1 MKLRPE
7 TKRLSIGVLS
17 LSALLAGVLWFQD
30 THDAPPNTPHSQ
42 STQPASPSADS
53 TSPETSTLSAFT
65 ALAPEKTPAAKAAV
79 LFAKHGPLDGLP
91 LPATITGLNPHN
103 AKGRVV
109 QLKPAAT
116 KQWLALNPGDQ
127 VNLPF
132 FDQTGVTGIINLHT
146 QDNGWHRFG
155 GELSDGAGSFS
166 LNIKGDAIGGSI
178 LLPDRSLALTIVTE
192 TAGNVLLIERP
203 LSRLICWPPAP
214 RPEALVAADAAVPMA
229 ADAAAL
235 DTNTPSSAASAVP
248 KLNTKPGARGL
259 IYLNFEGETVND
271 PSWNNGNTI
280 IAAPSPLNADGILE
294 VIARVAEDY
303 APFDVAVSTIRADY
317 DNAAVGRRMKVIVTP
332 TDTALRGV
340 GGVSFTGSW
349 SDAGKANRS
358 STVPAWVFV
367 SSPAKTVAEIIS
379 HEVGHTLGLDHDG
392 VMNSDGITL
401 SEYYKGH
408 GGGLDNPTSWAPI
421 MGTSYYRS
429 VTQWS
434 QGEYAGANN
443 DEDDLAIISS
453 ALNVF
458 GYASAAQPSDGYG
471 NSGTALLPVAS
482 SAFSL
487 NGVLRHALQPDEYE
501 FYTGGGTLSAAV
513 KPITANYANA
523 DLQLELIDAADNVL
537 ALSNP
542 ATALEASLAKTL
554 APGTYKLRV
563 HSAATGPTPAQG
575 YTTGYSAYGSL
586 GAYQLSGLLENG
598 ISLPTLLSAS
608 EVAGLVGRD
617 FAYSIALSEGAALAA
632 VTGDLPPGITWST
645 ESQTFKG
652 IPTVEGTWTLDLTL
666 TSPVATISRT
676 LKMRTVHPLPSLNG
690 SIGTTM
696 TSSLAPWIGQL
707 CTLPDG
713 TPSVMATNGS
723 IPNSAST
730 FFRFRVPGKSVVS
743 FTWKTSTEADHDV
756 AQIRVNG
763 LQAKDLDSGKV
774 LTLSGE
780 RGWMTQR
787 FAVDTIGPGV
797 VEVRY
802 TKDSNLTAGLD
813 RVWFGNLNIG
823 SMPVFKKSPPSQRL
837 KVDQT
842 GFSLAAET
850 VNASAFQWKK
860 DGIAL
865 SDGTFAGVEFS
876 GTKTSKLTLQGV
888 SGMDSGSYTLEAK
901 NNFTTVTSR
910 AAEIAVPGAPVVG
923 SHGIVGSGSLKT
935 GETLLL
941 SLEAYGAKPLT
952 TLWKKDGR
960 PFRTTSGTTLQ
971 IRNAT
976 ETLAGRY
983 SATVLNMYGRDVST
997 ETVVTVSPRPAATSP

>member
-1 MKLRPE
+1 M
-7 TKRLSIGVLS
+7 
-17 LSALLAGVLWFQD
+17 
-30 THDAPPNTPHSQ
+30 
-42 STQPASPSADS
+42 
-53 TSPETSTLSAFT
+53 
-65 ALAPEKTPAAKAAV
+65 
-79 LFAKHGPLDGLP
+79 
-91 LPATITGLNPHN
+91 
-103 AKGRVV
+103 
-109 QLKPAAT
+109 
-116 KQWLALNPGDQ
+116 
-127 VNLPF
+127 
-132 FDQTGVTGIINLHT
+132 
-146 QDNGWHRFG
+146 
-155 GELSDGAGSFS
+155 
-166 LNIKGDAIGGSI
+166 
-178 LLPDRSLALTIVTE
+178 
-192 TAGNVLLIERP
+192 
-203 LSRLICWPPAP
+203 
-214 RPEALVAADAAVPMA
+214 
-229 ADAAAL
+229 
-235 DTNTPSSAASAVP
+235 
-248 KLNTKPGARGL
+248 
-259 IYLNFEGETVND
+259 
-271 PSWNNGNTI
+271 
-280 IAAPSPLNADGILE
+280 
-294 VIARVAEDY
+294 
-303 APFDVAVSTIRADY
+303 
-317 DNAAVGRRMKVIVTP
+317 
-332 TDTALRGV
+332 
-340 GGVSFTGSW
+340 
-349 SDAGKANRS
+349 
-358 STVPAWVFV
+358 
-367 SSPAKTVAEIIS
+367 
-379 HEVGHTLGLDHDG
+379 
-392 VMNSDGITL
+392 
-401 SEYYKGH
+401 
-408 GGGLDNPTSWAPI
+408 
-421 MGTSYYRS
+421 
-429 VTQWS
+429 
-434 QGEYAGANN
+434 
-443 DEDDLAIISS
+443 
-453 ALNVF
+453 
-458 GYASAAQPSDGYG
+458 
-471 NSGTALLPVAS
+471 
-482 SAFSL
+482 
-487 NGVLRHALQPDEYE
+487 
-501 FYTGGGTLSAAV
+501 
-513 KPITANYANA
+513 
-523 DLQLELIDAADNVL
+523 
-537 ALSNP
+537 
-542 ATALEASLAKTL
+542 
-554 APGTYKLRV
+554 RV

>member
-7 TKRLSIGVLS
+7 TKRLSMGVLS

-30 THDAPPNTPHSQ
+30 THDAPTNTPYLQ
-42 STQPASPSADS
+42 STSPSSPSANS
-53 TSPETSTLSAFT
+53 TSFETTPRSVATG
-65 ALAPEKTPAAKAAV
+65 LAPTKTPATKPAI
-79 LFAKHGPLDGLP
+79 LFVKHGPVDGRP
-91 LPATITGLNPHN
+91 LPAKITGLNPHN

-109 QLKPAAT
+109 ELMPAAS
-116 KQWLALNPGDQ
+116 KQWLALKSGDA
-127 VNLPF
+127 VELPF
-132 FDQTGVTGIINLHT
+132 FDQAGFTGIVRLH
-146 QDNGWHRFG
+146 QEDNGWHRFG
-155 GELSDGAGSFS
+155 GELCDGAGSFS
-166 LNIKGDAIGGSI
+166 LNINGDNIGGSI
-178 LLPDRSLALTIVTE
+178 LLPDRSLALAIVTE
-192 TAGNVLLIERP
+192 PSGNVLLVERP

-214 RPEALVAADAAVPMA
+214 RPEALVAAEAATPMT

-235 DTNTPSSAASAVP
+235 NSSTPSSAASPVP
-248 KLNTKPGARGL
+248 KLNTKPSARGL
-259 IYLNFEGETVND
+259 IYLNFEGETVTD
-271 PSWNNGNTI
+271 PSWNNGDTI
-280 IAAPSPLNADGILE
+280 VAAPSPLNADGILE

-317 DNAAVGRRMKVIVTP
+317 ENSAPGRRMKVIVTP
-332 TDTALRGV
+332 TDTALHGV
-340 GGVSFTGSW
+340 GGVSFIGSW

-358 STVPAWVFV
+358 STVPVWVFV

-392 VMNSDGITL
+392 VMNSEGITL
-401 SEYYKGH
+401 NEYYKGH

-434 QGEYAGANN
+434 RGEYAGANN

-453 ALNVF
+453 AINIF
-458 GYASAAQPSDGYG
+458 GYASAAPPSDGYS
-471 NSGTALLPVAS
+471 NSGTALLPVTS

-487 NGVLRHALQPDEYE
+487 NGVLRRELQPDEYE
-501 FYTGGGTLSAAV
+501 FYTTGGTLSAAV

-523 DLQLELIDAADNVL
+523 DLQLELSDAAYTIL

-563 HSAATGPTPAQG
+563 RSAATGPAPAQG

-586 GAYQLSGLLENG
+586 GSYQLSGFLENG
-598 ISLPTLLSAS
+598 VSLPTLMGTP
-608 EVAGLVGRD
+608 EVVGLVGRD
-617 FAYSIALSEGAALAA
+617 FAYSIALSEGAAVAA
-632 VTGDLPPGITWST
+632 VTGDFPPGITWST
-645 ESQTFKG
+645 DSQTLTG
-652 IPTVEGTWTLDLTL
+652 IPTVEGTWTLDVTL
-666 TSPVATISRT
+666 TSPVATISRP
-676 LKMRTVHPLPSLNG
+676 LKVRTVHPLPSLNG

-696 TSSLAPWIGQL
+696 TSSLAPWNGQL

-713 TPSVMATNGS
+713 TPTVMATNGS

-743 FTWKTSTEADHDV
+743 FTWKTSTEADHDI
-756 AQIRVNG
+756 AQVRING
-763 LQAKDLDSGKV
+763 LPGKDLDSGKA

-780 RGWMTQR
+780 RGWTTQR
-787 FAVDTIGPGV
+787 FAVDTTGPSL

-802 TKDSNLTAGLD
+802 TKDSNLTAGQD
-813 RVWFGNLNIG
+813 RVWFGNLSVG
-823 SMPVFKKSPPSQRL
+823 SMPVFKKSPSSQRL
-837 KVDQT
+837 KADQT
-842 GFSLAAET
+842 GFSLET
-850 VNASAFQWKK
+850 EAINANTFQWKK
-860 DGIAL
+860 DGIVL
-865 SDGTFAGVEFS
+865 SNGTFAGVEFS
-876 GTKTSKLTLQGV
+876 GATTPKLTLKGV
-888 SGMDSGSYTLEAK
+888 SGMDSGSYTLDAK
-901 NNFTTVTSR
+901 NSFTTVTSR

-935 GETLLL
+935 GDTLML

-983 SATVLNMYGRDVST
+983 SATVLNAYGRAVST
-997 ETVVTVSPRPAATSP
+997 EAVVTVSPRPAATSP